1 MAKLD
6 EETPL
11 MRQYYSFK
19 QKYPDAIVLFRV
31 GDFYET
37 FGEDAIKT
45 SKILNITLTKRNN
58 GKAATIELAG
68 FPYHSL
74 DIYLPKLVKAGQR
87 VAVCDQLEDPK
98 LAKGIVKRGVT
109 EVISP
114 GIVTND
120 KVLEHTKNNY
130 ICSLFFFHNQQVGIA
145 FCDIS
150 TGDFFCSSITL
161 QRLEKILFSF
171 EPSEII
177 LPRKDYKHF
186 KDLFHEDFYIY
197 RLEDWIYEKD
207 FAIQQ
212 LLEHF
217 QVQSLKGF
225 GLEDDIYGAIAAGT
239 ILYYLKH
246 NEQNHLQHLRQIHLY
261 TDDEYLYLDKFTVR
275 NLELI
280 HAMHPEGKSLAE
292 ILDNT
297 QTAMGARLLR
307 KWILM
312 PLRNIQLIEN
322 RLNKTQIFIQNPK
335 NLSFL
340 REKLSYIADIERLTA
355 KLSMLKLNPREAVI
369 LKNSLALIPE
379 IKECLK
385 ELSEFHSIVNQ
396 VPDIE
401 EEIKLLENYL
411 LDSPALN
418 STQGPILKDGV
429 STELDELRHI
439 QELAQKK
446 LIQIQQNEVLNTGI
460 SSLKVDFNKV
470 HGFYI
475 EISKA
480 HKNKLPDY
488 YERRQTLTNAE
499 RYITP
504 ELKELENKVLTAE
517 EKRILLEQQ
526 LYIELLQKLQ
536 ISLPK
541 FQEISKI
548 IAEIDVLANNAHLAI
563 QRNYTKPQISDT
575 QEIEIIAGRHPVIEL
590 MLPADKPYIPNDVY
604 LDNQNQQIIILTGPN
619 MAGKSAFLRQ
629 VGIITLMAQ
638 AGFFVPAQSAKIG
651 LIDKIFTRVGASDN
665 LSAGES
671 TFMVEMNETARI
683 INNTTPKSLI
693 LLDEI
698 GRGTSTFDGISIA
711 WSLVEF
717 LHNEPNYRAK
727 TIFAT
732 HYHELAELA
741 KSLPRVKNFNVKVKE
756 IDGRILFLRKL
767 EPGSSEHSFGIQVAA
782 MAGLP
787 KSIIDR
793 AKEILLQFENQRLTH
808 QQIATQI
815 PVKTHAVQMRLF
827 ELMDEDTLKLRKF
840 FSEIDIDRL
849 TPVEALLKLH
859 ELKQMLIKNKPNQ

>member
-1 MAKLD
+1 
-6 EETPL
+6 
-11 MRQYYSFK
+11 
-19 QKYPDAIVLFRV
+19 
-31 GDFYET
+31 
-37 FGEDAIKT
+37 
-45 SKILNITLTKRNN
+45 
-58 GKAATIELAG
+58 
-68 FPYHSL
+68 
-74 DIYLPKLVKAGQR
+74 
-87 VAVCDQLEDPK
+87 
-98 LAKGIVKRGVT
+98 
-109 EVISP
+109 
-114 GIVTND
+114 
-120 KVLEHTKNNY
+120 
-130 ICSLFFFHNQQVGIA
+130 
-145 FCDIS
+145 
-150 TGDFFCSSITL
+150 
-161 QRLEKILFSF
+161 
-171 EPSEII
+171 
-177 LPRKDYKHF
+177 
-186 KDLFHEDFYIY
+186 
-197 RLEDWIYEKD
+197 
-207 FAIQQ
+207 
-212 LLEHF
+212 
-217 QVQSLKGF
+217 
-225 GLEDDIYGAIAAGT
+225 
-239 ILYYLKH
+239 
-246 NEQNHLQHLRQIHLY
+246 LY

-312 PLRNIQLIEN
+312 PLRNIQLIDN
-322 RLNKTQIFIQNPK
+322 RLNKTQSFIQNPK

-439 QELAQKK
+439 QEHAQKK
-446 LIQIQQNEVLNTGI
+446 LIQIQQNEALNTGI

-787 KSIIDR
+787 KSIIER

-859 ELKQMLIKNKPNQ
+859 ELKQMLIKNKPNE